1 MTDTTTTTTHEEAES
16 VTERALG
23 ELSHI
28 DPNSLEVGEN
38 VREYASLDKPF
49 LDSIAE
55 HGVLVP
61 ITAIRR
67 HDGAIEVRNGQRR
80 TVAARKVG
88 LSTVPV
94 YVVTATA
101 ADTAAETID
110 RVVHQIVANDQK
122 RDLSDAQRARGIQQ
136 MIDSGLSISKV
147 AKKLSVG
154 KDTVKAAQTAAKS
167 SAALEALEGGQISL
181 TEAAVLTE
189 LEQDGTEAVERL
201 VTAAG
206 TPQFDHVVAQLRS
219 ERASAHALAEATAH
233 YTERGFTILAD
244 DDRWGWKL
252 DRVAFRHLQRTGDD
266 GEPEE
271 VDDTVIT
278 DPQHW
283 AVRLEEYVQYVDSE
297 GNVIDEGQIDWD
309 TEGVPDAEPEAGQRH
324 ADSVTERLVFEPD
337 WYCLNPE
344 GAGLQIS
351 EMYQRNAEWQARDRS
366 GESHTVTTDLDG
378 DASDDDRQAA
388 RLRAEAEQAEA
399 KKRERRIVVNLNK
412 LGAAATEVRREFVTT
427 LLARKTLPKGAATFV
442 ADALLRDRYM
452 LTQHDGP
459 GTAAELLGIDAAAIH
474 NAVSDLPDGSDNRA
488 LVIALG
494 LVLGSLEASCGRDG
508 WRNPAPVREPG
519 DDRIYYGR
527 TVTSG
532 DYLRLLVANGYVLS
546 AVEEVVTGT
555 RTAAEVYDEYLA
567 DSGKE

>member
-1 MTDTTTTTTHEEAES
+1 MTDTTTTTADGA
-16 VTERALG
+16 VTEHAIG
-23 ELSHI
+23 ELEHI
-28 DPNSLEVGEN
+28 DPNSLEVGDN
-38 VREYASLDKPF
+38 VREYANLDKPF

-67 HDGAIEVRNGQRR
+67 HHDGVIEVRNGQRR
-80 TVAARKVG
+80 TVAARTVG

-101 ADTAAETID
+101 ADSAAETID
-110 RVVHQIVANDQK
+110 RIVHQIVSNDQK
-122 RDLSDAQRARGIQQ
+122 RDLSDAQRARGIRQ
-136 MIDSGLSISKV
+136 MIDSGLSVAKV
-147 AKKLSVG
+147 AKRLSVG
-154 KDTVKAAQTAAKS
+154 KDMVKAAETAAKS

-189 LEQDGTEAVERL
+189 FEQDGTEAVARL
-201 VTAAG
+201 VSAAG
-206 TPQFDHVVAQLRS
+206 TPQFDHLVAQLRS
-219 ERASAHALAEATAH
+219 ERASANALAEATAH
-233 YTERGFTILAD
+233 YTERGFTIVDD

-252 DRVAFRHLQRTGDD
+252 DRVPLRHLQRVNDDD
-266 GEPEE
+266 GAES
-271 VDDTVIT
+271 VDDTVIS

-297 GNVIDEGQIDWD
+297 GNVVNEGEIDWD
-309 TEGVPDAEPEAGQRH
+309 TEGVPDAEPEEGLRH
-324 ADSVTERLVFEPD
+324 ADSVTERPVFEPE

-344 GAGLQIS
+344 AAGLQVT
-351 EMYQRNAEWQARDRS
+351 ENYQRNAEWHARDRS
-366 GESHTVTTDLDG
+366 GESHTVTTDLDS
-378 DASDDDRQAA
+378 DASEADRQAA
-388 RLRAEAEQAEA
+388 HLRAEAEQAEA

-412 LGAAATEVRREFVTT
+412 LGAAATEVRREYVKT
-427 LLARKTLPKGAATFV
+427 LLARKTLPKGAATFL
-442 ADALLRDRYM
+442 ADALLRDSYM

-474 NAVSDLPDGSDNRA
+474 KAVSDLPDGSDNRA
-488 LVIALG
+488 LVIALA
-494 LVLGSLEASCGRDG
+494 LVLGALEARCGKDA
-508 WRNPAPVREPG
+508 WRNPGPVREPG

-527 TVTSG
+527 GVTSG
-532 DYLRLLVANGYVLS
+532 DYLRVLVANGYALS

-567 DSGKE
+567 ETGKQ